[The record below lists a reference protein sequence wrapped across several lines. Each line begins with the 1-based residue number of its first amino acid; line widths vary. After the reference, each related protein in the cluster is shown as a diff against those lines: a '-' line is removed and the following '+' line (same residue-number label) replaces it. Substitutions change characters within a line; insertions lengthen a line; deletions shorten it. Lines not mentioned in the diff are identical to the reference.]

1 MDRMETAFEHDDLRL
16 ALELK
21 PAAAIAK
28 PLAKATAK
36 PRSTPKGKAQKDV
49 PSQGKGMRSKK
60 AIAKPA
66 ASKHSRSRK
75 R

>member
-28 PLAKATAK
+28 PPAKATAK

-49 PSQGKGMRSKK
+49 P
-60 AIAKPA
+60 